1 MNPETL
7 LDDPKRLRDHDPGNM
22 LGLVESFPAQFL
34 TRPSESDRASL
45 DGLPPAAHLWVA
57 AMGGSAF
64 AGDVLAAGLFAAGVS
79 TAVVRGYRLPAAARP
94 GDWLLA
100 ISYSG
105 NTEEALSAFAEAGN
119 RGLTQ
124 LAISSGGKVEAAA
137 REARAPFLKL
147 PPGLPPRAAAGYAYA
162 AAFEVGLKLVG
173 DRAAGH
179 PLAEPARL
187 AEHLTRAAAAWA
199 PVVPQGKNRAKE
211 IAVALHG
218 RLPVV
223 YSGVGPP
230 EAAALR
236 WRTQI
241 NENAK
246 NLCHTAAVPELDHN
260 EVVGWSGP
268 DGWGEKTCVVFLHE
282 GDEDPG
288 TDRRL
293 LATRDWLDRRGI
305 PTLAVRAEGD
315 TPLERLWWLCHL
327 GDYVSVYL
335 AGLRGV
341 DPTPVTAIDEL
352 KRKLAEDNR

>member
-1 MNPETL
+1 
-7 LDDPKRLRDHDPGNM
+7 
-22 LGLVESFPAQFL
+22 
-34 TRPSESDRASL
+34 
-45 DGLPPAAHLWVA
+45 
-57 AMGGSAF
+57 MGGSAF

-105 NTEEALSAFAEAGN
+105 NTEEALSVFDEAGR
-119 RGLTQ
+119 RGLTR
-124 LAISSGGKVEAAA
+124 LAITSGGRLEGAA
-137 REARAPFLKL
+137 RGAGVPCLKL
-147 PPGLPPRAAAGYAYA
+147 PAGLPPRAAAGYAYA
-162 AAFEVGLKLVG
+162 AAFDVGLQLLPG
-173 DRAAGH
+173 GRDADH
-179 PLAEPARL
+179 PLADPARL
-187 AEHLTRAAAAWA
+187 AEHLTRAAAGWA
-199 PVVPQGKNRAKE
+199 PGIPAADNPAKR
-211 IAVALHG
+211 IARALHE

-246 NLCHTAAVPELDHN
+246 TLCHTAAVPELDHN

-268 DGWGEKTCVVFLHE
+268 DGWGARTCVVFLNE
-282 GDEDPG
+282 GDEDPA
-288 TDRRL
+288 TARRL
-293 LATRDWLDRRGI
+293 EATREWLDHRGV
-305 PTLAVRAEGD
+305 PTQVVRAEGD

-335 AGLRGV
+335 AALREV

-352 KRKLAEDNR
+352 KKKLAEDPR